1 MLATYMRIARALRC
15 IITGGD
21 DYEPG
26 PFSVTV
32 PAGEKSVPFNISI
45 IIDDNIFEGNETFSL
60 TINSSS
66 LPSRVSVQPNCMA
79 MITIVDDDGEFTI
92 VYFELV

>member
-1 MLATYMRIARALRC
+1 MY

-26 PFSVTV
+26 PFSVTI
-32 PAGEKSVPFNISI
+32 PAGEISVPFNISI
-45 IIDDNIFEGNETFSL
+45 IDDNIFEQNEVFIL

-66 LPSRVSVQPNCMA
+66 LPSRVSVQPDCMA
-79 MITIVDDDGEFTI
+79 MITIVDDDGKYYMNI
-92 VYFELV
+92 Q